1 MFALPCIVGGAFC
14 TTGVE
19 TVRFWFAAGIT
30 ARVEAGTPG
39 LGGLGG
45 GIFSGGGPD
54 FSIVTLCGLVGSVG
68 RGSPVTSGVSW
79 PLADPSIS
87 SSRSLL
93 LLAIDGCS
101 GGGSNPTCRVLAVAT
116 GSLGGRGLR
125 GNVGGDPSSTLAEPL
140 VGGLLKGDTLSGRF
154 LLASIALSAVQ
165 EFLDLMSAFPER
177 LGGGGTGSASRC
189 RRSSA
194 DRRGGGGEGGLKAT
208 TFGDFRGSRFGVR
221 ERLGILKFFPGT
233 AGEVAGFTTSSEFRK
248 LGWSFTAMFRD
259 RPLGGDCGG
268 STVRAGAG
276 TGRGV
281 SGGGGNA
288 LRAGEH
294 GRPFSFGRGGARPG
308 LFLGMGGGSLEIAFV
323 SRGLSGRG
331 PGEAFRLEV

>member
-1 MFALPCIVGGAFC
+1 M
-14 TTGVE
+14 
-19 TVRFWFAAGIT
+19 
-30 ARVEAGTPG
+30 
-39 LGGLGG
+39 
-45 GIFSGGGPD
+45 
-54 FSIVTLCGLVGSVG
+54 
-68 RGSPVTSGVSW
+68 
-79 PLADPSIS
+79 
-87 SSRSLL
+87 
-93 LLAIDGCS
+93 
-101 GGGSNPTCRVLAVAT
+101 AT

-140 VGGLLKGDTLSGRF
+140 VGGLLKGDTLSGMF
-154 LLASIALSAVQ
+154 LLDSIALSAVQ

-177 LGGGGTGSASRC
+177 LAGGGTGSASRC

-208 TFGDFRGSRFGVR
+208 TLGDFRGSRFGVR

-276 TGRGV
+276 MGRGV

-294 GRPFSFGRGGARPG
+294 GTPFSFGSGGARPG
-308 LFLGMGGGSLEIAFV
+308 LFLGMGGGSLEVAFV

>member
-1 MFALPCIVGGAFC
+1 MFALPCIAGGGC
-14 TTGVE
+14 CVTGVE
-19 TVRFWFAAGIT
+19 TVRFWFTAGIT
-30 ARVEAGTPG
+30 ARFEAGIPG

-54 FSIVTLCGLVGSVG
+54 FSIVTLSGLVGKVG

-87 SSRSLL
+87 SSLSLL
-93 LLAIDGCS
+93 LFAIEGWR
-101 GGGSNPTCRVLAVAT
+101 GGGSNPTWRVLAFAT

-125 GNVGGDPSSTLAEPL
+125 GNDGGDPSSTLAEPL
-140 VGGLLKGDTLSGRF
+140 VGGLLKGDTLSGMF
-154 LLASIALSAVQ
+154 LLVSIALSSVQ

-177 LGGGGTGSASRC
+177 LLGGGVGSASRC

-208 TFGDFRGSRFGVR
+208 TLGDLRGSRFGVR
-221 ERLGILKFFPGT
+221 ERLGILKCLPGT
-233 AGEVAGFTTSSEFRK
+233 AGDVAGLTTSSEFKK
-248 LGWSFTAMFRD
+248 LGWSLTAMFRD

-268 STVRAGAG
+268 STVSAGAG

-288 LRAGEH
+288 LRAGE
-294 GRPFSFGRGGARPG
+294 GGMPFSLGRGGTRPG
-308 LFLGMGGGSLEIAFV
+308 LCLGMGGGSLEIAFA

-331 PGEAFRLEV
+331 PGEGFRLDG